1 MALFGWLRRRQP
13 STAGVVALLPG
24 PAVGTV
30 FLDRWRLAAAYG
42 VAGFAVAV
50 APLPVSDARKLKS
63 NTSAA
68 LDCSCVLPHIAG
80 EVQGPLVA

>member
-1 MALFGWLRRRQP
+1 M
-13 STAGVVALLPG
+13 LPG

-50 APLPVSDARKLKS
+50 APFPVSDAPKLKS

-68 LDCSCVLPHIAG
+68 LDCSYVLPHIAG